1 MKKVVVI
8 KVGGAILENEES
20 LCRLLDDF
28 AALPGNKVLVHGGGV
43 MASQMQ
49 KEMGMVPQMIEG
61 SIVRTVIQSQL
72 TIENI
77 EGEI

>member
-28 AALPGNKVLVHGGGV
+28 AALPGNKDRYIKCLLN
-43 MASQMQ
+43 
-49 KEMGMVPQMIEG
+49 KN
-61 SIVRTVIQSQL
+61 R
-72 TIENI
+72 
-77 EGEI
+77 

>member
-28 AALPGNKVLVHGGGV
+28 AAVF
-43 MASQMQ
+43 
-49 KEMGMVPQMIEG
+49 
-61 SIVRTVIQSQL
+61 T
-72 TIENI
+72 
-77 EGEI
+77 